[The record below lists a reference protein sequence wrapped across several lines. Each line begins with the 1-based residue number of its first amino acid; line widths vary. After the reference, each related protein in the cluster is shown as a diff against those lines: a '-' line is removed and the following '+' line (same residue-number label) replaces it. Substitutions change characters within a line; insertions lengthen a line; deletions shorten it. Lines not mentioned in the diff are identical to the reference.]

1 MEEFR
6 TQVFEVFPFKA
17 FSNWSVSTEGIHIK
31 YTSVSPLPHILQWE
45 RGERVKGGRGRGG
58 LRQ

>member
-6 TQVFEVFPFKA
+6 TQVFEVFALKA

-31 YTSVSPLPHILQWE
+31 YTSDSPLPHILQWE
-45 RGERVKGGRGRGG
+45 RGEEKEGREGEVEVA
-58 LRQ
+58 